1 MSCKVLEPSGSLNE
15 AVFDREPMDGLEGD
29 KEESRRKRRGKNT
42 QAIRERE
49 EAEGDEAMRGD
60 GRRATRW

>member
-1 MSCKVLEPSGSLNE
+1 MSCMILEPSGSLNE
-15 AVFDREPMDGLEGD
+15 AVFGREPVDRLEGN
-29 KEESRRKRRGKNT
+29 KEEIRRKRREKNT
-42 QAIRERE
+42 QTIRERE